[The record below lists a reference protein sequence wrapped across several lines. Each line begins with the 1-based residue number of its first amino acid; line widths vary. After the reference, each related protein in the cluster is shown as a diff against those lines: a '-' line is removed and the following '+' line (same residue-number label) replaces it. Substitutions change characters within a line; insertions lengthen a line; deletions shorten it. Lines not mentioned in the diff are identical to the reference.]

1 MRAQAELV
9 EERPR
14 IERNDRPD
22 DDWLMRTA
30 DIVAEGEQGRCPRL
44 QRPTESGNGGRAAQ
58 VPVRSVASS
67 RCRGG
72 PFDDPERCIDVGPKL
87 AHQLP
92 PTAVGDC
99 SGPGSSRSAT
109 SISRCSYRL
118 IKYPDPKKAHRA
130 ITKTKVARTACISK
144 RSFPK

>member
-9 EERPR
+9 EERSR

-58 VPVRSVASS
+58 ALVRSVASAS
-67 RCRGG
+67 EIAVLAVLALLLSSIPMGWRAMARAKL
-72 PFDDPERCIDVGPKL
+72 ERVGMRRP
-87 AHQLP
+87 
-92 PTAVGDC
+92 
-99 SGPGSSRSAT
+99 
-109 SISRCSYRL
+109 
-118 IKYPDPKKAHRA
+118 
-130 ITKTKVARTACISK
+130 
-144 RSFPK
+144 